1 MKPVKFLATNPRGAQ
16 QGASIIEVMVG
27 ILIGMVVVL
36 VIYNTLIAAEAFKRN
51 TIGISDAQIT
61 GQLAQF
67 VLNREIA
74 SGGSGVMSGVNEL
87 AQCDEWRLRPVPALV
102 NDGGGPTASDSVT
115 VFYSNAPRVLHPIS
129 FGAAGASPSPYPV
142 ISPNGFNVNDWVIAS
157 ETASGGTNC
166 TLVLVTGIT
175 QHPSLAAYPP
185 ADVGGRV
192 ALSYTLKAGTAFNH
206 TTGSRAFNLG
216 NRVTRTMYSV
226 NAAKKQLDSLDDNPG
241 LAVAATSVPVAQNV
255 VLLKAQYGIDVAV
268 PPVGIVDCWT
278 SADNLNVCG
287 NGFDYSDTAFKAVPA
302 PANTAARIRSI
313 KGVRIAI
320 VVRSD
325 DVVFPDPVKHADLV
339 GQRAWLFNCAANN
352 ATCLGRIQIDNT
364 VLADYGR
371 YRIFEATIP
380 LRNSLWHPL

>member
-1 MKPVKFLATNPRGAQ
+1 MNAVQSLSAIRRATQRGA
-16 QGASIIEVMVG
+16 GIIEVMVG

-74 SGGSGVMSGVNEL
+74 SGGNGVMSGINEL
-87 AQCDEWRLRPVPALV
+87 AQCDQWRLRPIPALV
-102 NDGGGPTASDSVT
+102 VDGGGPNASDSVT
-115 VFYSNAPRVLHPIS
+115 VFYSNAPRILHPIS
-129 FGAAGASPSPYPV
+129 FGVSGAAGTPYPV
-142 ISPNGFNVNDWVIAS
+142 ISPNGFKVNDWVIGT
-157 ETASGGTNC
+157 ETATGATNC
-166 TLVLVTGIT
+166 TLVQVTGIT

-192 ALSYTLKAGTAFNH
+192 ALSYNLKAGTAFNF

-216 NRVTRTMYSV
+216 DRVTRAVYSV
-226 NAAKKQLDSLDDNPG
+226 DAAKKQLNSLDDNPG
-241 LAVAATSVPVAQNV
+241 LAGPASPVPLAQNV
-255 VLLKAQYGIDVAV
+255 VLLKVQYGVDADGD
-268 PPVGIVDCWT
+268 PLGLVDCWT
-278 SADNLNVCG
+278 SADNSNTCA
-287 NGFDYSDTAFKAVPA
+287 NGVDYSDTTFKAVPG
-302 PANTAARIRSI
+302 PATLAARIRSI
-313 KGVRIAI
+313 KAIRIAV

-339 GQRAWLFNCAANN
+339 GQSAVLFTCPASIPNCTTISIN
-352 ATCLGRIQIDNT
+352 NT
-364 VLADYGR
+364 VLQDYGR
-371 YRIFEATIP
+371 YRIYEATIP